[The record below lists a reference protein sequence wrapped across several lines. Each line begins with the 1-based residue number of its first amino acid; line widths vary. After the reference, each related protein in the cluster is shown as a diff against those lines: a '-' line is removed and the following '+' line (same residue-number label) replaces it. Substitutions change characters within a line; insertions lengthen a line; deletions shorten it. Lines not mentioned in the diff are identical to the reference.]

1 VATQESQLA
10 QTEALVVPLQT
21 QMVQTRDQLA
31 AYLGKAPSEADLPTI
46 GLADLS
52 LPTALPVSLPSQ
64 LVAQRPDI
72 RASEAQLMTATA
84 QVGVAIANRLP
95 QLTLSALV
103 GTVPARPGDFF
114 SPGNGAW
121 SLLNQLMG
129 PLFQGGTLLHQQRAA
144 YAAMRAS
151 AQNYRATVINAFQN
165 VADVL
170 TAVQQDVRAV
180 AANQDAEHAAARALS
195 LAQLQYGAGGVA
207 YVTVLTAQSSYQNTV
222 INLIRARA
230 SRYTDSVALFA
241 ALGGGWWH
249 RGDAGAP
256 PEGLIRSLLP

>member
-1 VATQESQLA
+1 MGATGTDVATQESQLA
-10 QTEALVVPLQT
+10 QTQALVVPLQT
-21 QMVQTRDQLA
+21 QTGADARPAGRLSGAGAERGRAAGNLA
-31 AYLGKAPSEADLPTI
+31 
-46 GLADLS
+46 LADLT
-52 LPTALPVSLPSQ
+52 LPTDLPVSLPSQ

-103 GTVPARPGDFF
+103 GTVPASPGQFF
-114 SPGNGAW
+114 TPGNGAW

-144 YAAMRAS
+144 YAAMRAA

-180 AANQDAEHAAARALS
+180 AANEDAERAAGARACRWR
-195 LAQLQYGAGGVA
+195 
-207 YVTVLTAQSSYQNTV
+207 NC
-222 INLIRARA
+222 NMARA
-230 SRYTDSVALFA
+230 A
-241 ALGGGWWH
+241 W
-249 RGDAGAP
+249 
-256 PEGLIRSLLP
+256 LI